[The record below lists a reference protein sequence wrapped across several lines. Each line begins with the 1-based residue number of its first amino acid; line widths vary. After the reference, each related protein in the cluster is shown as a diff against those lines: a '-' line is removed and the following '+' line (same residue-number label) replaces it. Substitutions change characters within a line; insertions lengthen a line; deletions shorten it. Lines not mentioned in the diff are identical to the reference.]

1 MNMEIVVAIIAGL
14 FSISVAIFGA
24 AFINVNNIKLQTRK
38 LKEEH
43 YVRYIESVHNLA
55 EYNSS
60 TKALKE
66 YTLHRDKMFI
76 VASEKVVK
84 AMLAYEE
91 KAVGKQRGEHDKYL
105 TKLVAEI
112 RKDLN
117 IKDKSFP
124 QIYLKASKK
133 Q

>member
-1 MNMEIVVAIIAGL
+1 
-14 FSISVAIFGA
+14 
-24 AFINVNNIKLQTRK
+24 
-38 LKEEH
+38 
-43 YVRYIESVHNLA
+43 
-55 EYNSS
+55 
-60 TKALKE
+60 
-66 YTLHRDKMFI
+66 MFI

>member
-14 FSISVAIFGA
+14 FSISVSIFGA
-24 AFINVNNIKLQTRK
+24 VFINLNNVKLQTRK

-55 EYNSS
+55 ADNSS
-60 TKALKE
+60 TNALRE

-76 VASEKVVK
+76 VASEKVIT
-84 AMLAYEE
+84 AMLEFEE
-91 KAVGKQRGEHDKYL
+91 KAFGKKCDKQDEYL
-105 TKLVAEI
+105 TNLVEEI
-112 RKDLN
+112 RKDLS
-117 IKDKSFP
+117 IRDKSFP
-124 QIYLKASKK
+124 QIHLKASKR

>member
-1 MNMEIVVAIIAGL
+1 MEIVVAIIAGL
-14 FSISVAIFGA
+14 FSICVAIFGA
-24 AFINVNNIKLQTRK
+24 VFININNLKLQTRK
-38 LKEEH
+38 LKEDH

-55 EYNSS
+55 EDNKSIQ
-60 TKALKE
+60 ALKE

-84 AMLAYEE
+84 AMLEYETA
-91 KAVGKQRGEHDKYL
+91 AVGKSSTEHDKYL
-105 TKLVAEI
+105 TRLVIEI
-112 RKDLN
+112 RKDLS
-117 IKDKSFP
+117 IRDRSYP

>member
-1 MNMEIVVAIIAGL
+1 MEIVVAIIAGL
-14 FSISVAIFGA
+14 FSICVAIFGA
-24 AFINVNNIKLQTRK
+24 VFINLNNVKLQTRK
-38 LKEEH
+38 LKEDH

-55 EYNSS
+55 EDN
-60 TKALKE
+60 KNVQALKE

-84 AMLAYEE
+84 AMLEYEAV
-91 KAVGKQRGEHDKYL
+91 AVGKSSTEHDKYL
-105 TKLVAEI
+105 TRLVVEI
-112 RKDLN
+112 RKDLS
-117 IKDKSFP
+117 IRDKSYP

>member
-1 MNMEIVVAIIAGL
+1 MEIVVAIIAGL
-14 FSISVAIFGA
+14 FSICVAIFGA
-24 AFINVNNIKLQTRK
+24 VFINLNNVKLQTRK
-38 LKEEH
+38 LKEDH

-55 EYNSS
+55 EDNKSVQ
-60 TKALKE
+60 ALKE

-84 AMLAYEE
+84 AMLEYENV
-91 KAVGKQRGEHDKYL
+91 AVGKNSSEHDKYL
-105 TKLVAEI
+105 TRLVVEI
-112 RKDLN
+112 RKDLS
-117 IKDKSFP
+117 IRDKSYP